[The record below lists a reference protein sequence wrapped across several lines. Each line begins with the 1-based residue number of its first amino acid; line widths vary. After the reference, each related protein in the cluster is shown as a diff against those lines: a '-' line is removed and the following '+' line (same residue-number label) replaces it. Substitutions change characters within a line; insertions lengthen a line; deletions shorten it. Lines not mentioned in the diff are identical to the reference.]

1 MFLKVL
7 LHVLSYELVT
17 NKMQI
22 EFHNMHDSEN
32 NYKFELSNIP
42 FIRAGSLFLP
52 FLFVNFELTP
62 FLIALALIRIKKT
75 TGFP

>member
-7 LHVLSYELVT
+7 LHVLSYELAT
-17 NKMQI
+17 NKLHI

-32 NYKFELSNIP
+32 NYKFDLSNIP

-62 FLIALALIRIKKT
+62 FLIALALIRLRS
-75 TGFP
+75 FS